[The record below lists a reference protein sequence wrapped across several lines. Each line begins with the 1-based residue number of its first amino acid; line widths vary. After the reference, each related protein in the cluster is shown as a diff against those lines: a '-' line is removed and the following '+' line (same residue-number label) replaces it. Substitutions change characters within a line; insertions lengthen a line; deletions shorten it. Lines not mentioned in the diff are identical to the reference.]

1 MYLYHET
8 VKGVLHY
15 IDIIHLRE
23 KKSRYLDQLVIL
35 EKDKGFVRKRLINFP
50 EYLQYLT
57 N

>member
-23 KKSRYLDQLVIL
+23 EKSRYLDQVVIL

-50 EYLQYLT
+50 VYLQYLT